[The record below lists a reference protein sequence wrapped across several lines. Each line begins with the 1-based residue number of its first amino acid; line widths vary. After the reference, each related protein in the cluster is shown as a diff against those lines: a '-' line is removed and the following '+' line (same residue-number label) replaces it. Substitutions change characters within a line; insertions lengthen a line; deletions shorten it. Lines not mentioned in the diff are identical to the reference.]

1 MFLSILEF
9 FGHFH
14 PLLVH
19 LPIGILLTAL
29 FLQWLSARDSY
40 RSYAS
45 VVPVVLLMGV
55 IAAFLSC
62 ITGWILS
69 LTDDYDK
76 TLVSWHMWMGI
87 ATAFTSLLLYA
98 KSVNPKFGISRKLLT
113 LILLTLILVTGHLGG
128 SLTHGSD
135 YLTKPLADV
144 FGKDTL
150 ANAVI
155 KPIPNVQEAYVYSDV
170 VKPIL
175 QTKCYS
181 CHGENK
187 QKGKLRMDDSL
198 LLMKGG
204 KDGKVI
210 HAGNAKESE
219 MIKRLLLPVD
229 NEDHMPPKEKSQPSE
244 NQIVLLEW
252 WISQGAGFGKK
263 VKEVSQPDKI
273 VPVLFA
279 LQKTNVVVKEAMD
292 IPVSKVVEADPIVI
306 EKMRSR
312 GIVVLSVAQNSHY
325 LQANFVT
332 DTVISN
338 EDLQLLSAIKKQ
350 LIWLKL
356 GYTNISDVGLTT
368 IGILENLTRLSLEHT
383 SISDSGLRALL
394 SLRSLQYLNLVGTS
408 VTLQGVLQLK
418 NLQSLRSLYLYQ
430 SKVNMTDWSVIKN
443 AFPKTS
449 IDSGNYFVPTLMTDT
464 TLVKSNKDGYK

>member
-1 MFLSILEF
+1 VFLSILEF

-14 PLLVH
+14 PLIVH

-29 FLQWLSARDSY
+29 FLQWLSDRDSY

-55 IAAFLSC
+55 IAAFISC

-87 ATAFTSLLLYA
+87 SVAFVSLLLYA
-98 KSVNPKFGISRKLLT
+98 KTVNPKFGISRKLLT
-113 LILLTLILVTGHLGG
+113 LILLTLILLTGHLGG

-155 KPIPNVQEAYVYSDV
+155 KPIPNVQEAFVYSDV
-170 VKPIL
+170 VRPIL

-181 CHGENK
+181 CHGANK

-210 HAGNAKESE
+210 LAGNAKESE

-244 NQIVLLEW
+244 NQIALLNW
-252 WISQGAGFGKK
+252 WISQGAGFGRK
-263 VKEVSQPDKI
+263 VKEVAQPEKI
-273 VPVLFA
+273 IPVLFA
-279 LQKTNVVVKEAMD
+279 LQKTNITEKEAMD
-292 IPVSKVVEADPIVI
+292 IPVAKVEEADPASI
-306 EKMRSR
+306 EKMKAR
-312 GIVVLSVAQNSHY
+312 GIVVLPIARNSHY

-332 DTVISN
+332 DTLISN
-338 EDLQLLSAIKKQ
+338 EDLQLLSSVKKQ

-356 GYTNISDVGLTT
+356 GYTNISDGGLTT
-368 IGILENLTRLSLEHT
+368 IGLLENLTRLNLEHT

-394 SLRSLQYLNLVGTS
+394 SLRNLQYLNLVGTS
-408 VTLQGVLQLK
+408 VTSQGVLQLK
-418 NLQSLRSLYLYQ
+418 NLQSLHSLYLYQ
-430 SKVNMTDWSVIKN
+430 TKVNMTDWSVIKN

-449 IDSGNYFVPTLMTDT
+449 IDSGKYSVPTLTTDT